1 MEAGLTGRAY
11 LASDRVTLADLAL
24 VAYTRLA
31 PQGGFDMQ
39 AYPLLRAW
47 MARVEADLG
56 ITD

>member
-1 MEAGLTGRAY
+1 
-11 LASDRVTLADLAL
+11 LAEVAL
-24 VAYTRLA
+24 VVYTRLA

-47 MARVEADLG
+47 IARVEADLS